1 MRYEIK
7 IYHRGRLSLYE
18 QGWVLAEDL
27 PCHPL
32 LLQRLADIGAIELR
46 RGLLSQSDAA
56 KVEKIL
62 RLRRSLG
69 VNLSGAVIIAEL
81 MDRLDDMEAEMD
93 RQGREREF

>member
-1 MRYEIK
+1 MRYEIE